1 VFLQTTLVCLYRFV
15 VGTPMSYLP
24 LFLFVCIE
32 LFVGAPMS
40 YLRLFLFVCIELFV
54 GAPISYLPFRNKGK

>member
-1 VFLQTTLVCLYRFV
+1 
-15 VGTPMSYLP
+15 MSYLP

-40 YLRLFLFVCIELFV
+40 YLPLFLFVCIKLFV
-54 GAPISYLPFRNKGK
+54 GTPMSYLPLFLFVCIKQTTLYKQTEITVNKT